1 MAGLYIH
8 IPFCKRRC
16 VYCDFYSNTDMS
28 LKNRYVDA
36 LISEMEMRQDAFC
49 KEPVETIYLGGGT
62 PSQLEE
68 ADFTRLFEAISA
80 LAPSSFW
87 KEVTIEVNP
96 DDLTAGYIG
105 MLRSF
110 PFNRISMGVQSFD
123 DADLIFLNR
132 RHTAR
137 QAIEAVKN
145 CRKAG
150 WDNISIDLMYG
161 LPGQTLDEW
170 EQNLRVAL
178 QLEPQ
183 HLSCYHLT
191 YEEGTVLF
199 DRLQSGQIRAV
210 GEEES
215 VAMFSFLMDCLQDA
229 GYEHYEISN
238 FARPGFR
245 SRHNSS
251 YWADKPYMGIGAS
264 AHSYDGA
271 FRQWNVAD
279 IREYIRQAD
288 SGNFSPG
295 RERIDSDTRYND
307 TIITALRTCQGLDI
321 AQLGCR
327 FGEERKAYCLA
338 QAQPF
343 IAAGTLI
350 LEGENLRLSRTGIF
364 VSDTIMSSLLFVGD
378 D

>member
-28 LKNRYVDA
+28 LKSRYIDA
-36 LISEMEMRQDAFC
+36 LIAEMRSRQDAFR
-49 KEPVETIYLGGGT
+49 KESVETIYVGGGT
-62 PSQLEE
+62 PSQLDET
-68 ADFTRLFEAISA
+68 DFARLFDAISA
-80 LAPSSFW
+80 LTFSSSW
-87 KEVTIEVNP
+87 KEVTVEVNP
-96 DDLTAGYIG
+96 DDLSVGYIE

-123 DADLIFLNR
+123 DADLSFLNR

-150 WDNISIDLMYG
+150 WDNISMDLIYG
-161 LPGQTLDEW
+161 LPGQTLDAW
-170 EQNLRVAL
+170 ERNLRMAL
-178 QLEPQ
+178 RLETP

-191 YEEGTVLF
+191 YEEGTVLY
-199 DRLQSGQIRAV
+199 DRLQSGQIREV
-210 GEEES
+210 CEEES
-215 VAMFSFLMDCLQDA
+215 VAMFSLLMDCLQNA

-251 YWADKPYMGIGAS
+251 YWHDKTYIGIGAS

-288 SGNFSPG
+288 SGRFSPE
-295 RERIDSDTRYND
+295 RERIDTDMRYND
-307 TIITALRTCQGLDI
+307 TIITALRTSEGLDI

-327 FGEERKAYCLA
+327 FGEERKNYCLL

-350 LEGENLRLSRTGIF
+350 LEGEILRLSRTGIF